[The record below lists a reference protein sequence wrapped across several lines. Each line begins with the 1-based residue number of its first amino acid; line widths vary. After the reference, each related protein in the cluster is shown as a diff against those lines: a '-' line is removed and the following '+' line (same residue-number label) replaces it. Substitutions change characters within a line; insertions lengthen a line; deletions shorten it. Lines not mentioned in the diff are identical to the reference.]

1 MNIRSINLLL
11 FEVISSIGSKIFS
24 FACAF
29 YILQNTQTTSIYSI
43 YLAVIV
49 ISSIV
54 SQPLFGI
61 WTDKYNNKK
70 IVVIS

>member
-43 YLAVIV
+43 YLEFL
-49 ISSIV
+49 
-54 SQPLFGI
+54 Q
-61 WTDKYNNKK
+61 
-70 IVVIS
+70 